1 MFDNLFFIN
10 LAKLFFAIAST
21 DQKVKP
27 EEIAFLKTNLKSQLK
42 SLELFSDSDVN
53 LIFNEFNSLTERN
66 KGAHDCFEEFKAYY
80 IENPQ
85 LFSQTLKTTIW
96 ETADGIAAAY
106 AGKNKSEVILL
117 AKLKELFLG

>member
-10 LAKLFFAIAST
+10 LAKLFFAIASV

-27 EEIAFLKTNLKSQLK
+27 EEIAFLKTNIKSQFK
-42 SLELFSDSDVN
+42 SSELFSDSDVN

-66 KGAHDCFEEFKAYY
+66 KNTHDCFEEFKAYF
-80 IENPQ
+80 IENPH
-85 LFSQTLKTTIW
+85 LFSQIIKSTIW